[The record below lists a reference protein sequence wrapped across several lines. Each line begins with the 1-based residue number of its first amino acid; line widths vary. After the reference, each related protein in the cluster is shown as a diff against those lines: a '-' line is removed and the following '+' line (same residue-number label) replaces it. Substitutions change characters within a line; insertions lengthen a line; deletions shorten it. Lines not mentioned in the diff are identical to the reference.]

1 MKRLVKLQRQ
11 WMVRS
16 FAFAERCV
24 KGYEDGEKD
33 ISRQYERPGIAT
45 SLDAQTLGK
54 AAECAFCIDND
65 LDPMTALDWTPK
77 LDPGWDVVIRER
89 KIDVKGTDTEMLM
102 WPVTKNAFLEQCPA
116 DLFVLVR
123 RLVRPRTKTMKDIL
137 EADTFEVSGWVTVKE
152 FIAKHHTAPPPSWL
166 DAGTK
171 HMHMDELRLFTDAS
185 RAGYRNGFVGYGRD
199 GHLLHYCWC
208 GRDAGHGFGVR
219 LLKDQLGEW
228 FCVEHKPKEQPDGTT
243 QEEATG

>member
-1 MKRLVKLQRQ
+1 MKRQIKLQRQ

-24 KGYEDGEKD
+24 AGYERGDKD
-33 ISRQYERPGIAT
+33 VSRQYERPGIAT
-45 SLDAQTLGK
+45 NLDAQTLGK
-54 AAECAFCIDND
+54 AAECAFCIDNH
-65 LDPMTALDWTPK
+65 LDPQTALTWDEN

-102 WPVTKNAFLEQCPA
+102 WPVTKNDFLDQCPA

-123 RLVRPRTKTMKDIL
+123 RLVRPRSKTMDDIL
-137 EADTFEVSGWVTVKE
+137 ACDTFEISGWVTVKE
-152 FIAKHHTAPPPSWL
+152 FIKNHHVADASSWM
-166 DAGTK
+166 DENTK
-171 HMHMDELRLFTDAS
+171 HLHMNELRFFTDAT
-185 RAGYRNGFVGYGRD
+185 RAGYPNGFVGYGRE

-219 LLKDQLGEW
+219 LLKDELGRW
-228 FCVEHKPKEQPDGTT
+228 FCDDHKHEG
-243 QEEATG
+243 ATL